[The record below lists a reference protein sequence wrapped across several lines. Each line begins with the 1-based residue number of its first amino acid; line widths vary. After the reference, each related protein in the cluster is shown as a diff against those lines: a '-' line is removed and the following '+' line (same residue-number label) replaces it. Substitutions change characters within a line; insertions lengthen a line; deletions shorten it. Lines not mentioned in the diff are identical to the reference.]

1 MRDLLKI
8 LGIFFFGLL
17 TAVVIYPI
25 LHEGGHSLVALA
37 VGADVVEFNIF
48 PVPNIMCNVFGL
60 SDLKVSVIGL
70 GGIFLPYLISFLL
83 RPKNFWVWY
92 TNSLVRGIS
101 LLALAIS
108 FVSIILWLTG
118 ITVQNEDLVQV
129 LNIFNGGSIPLLV
142 LFAVMFICGV
152 MQIIA
157 DQPLKRISKYFC

>member
-25 LHEGGHSLVALA
+25 LHEGGHSLVALV

-48 PVPNIMCNVFGL
+48 PVPNIMCNVFEL
-60 SDLKVSVIGL
+60 SDLKISAIGL
-70 GGIFLPYLISFLL
+70 GGIFVPYMISFLL
-83 RPKNFWVWY
+83 RPKNFWGWY

-118 ITVQNEDLVQV
+118 ITVQNEDIVQV
-129 LNIFNGGSIPLLV
+129 LSIFNGGSIPFLIV
-142 LFAVMFICGV
+142 FAVMFIYGL
-152 MQIIA
+152 MQIVA
-157 DQPLKRISKYFC
+157 DQPLKKISKYFC

>member
-17 TAVVIYPI
+17 TAIVIYPI
-25 LHEGGHSLVALA
+25 LHEGGHSLVALV

-60 SDLKVSVIGL
+60 SDLKISVIGL
-70 GGIFLPYLISFLL
+70 GGIFVPYLISFLL
-83 RPKNFWVWY
+83 RPKNFWGWY

-118 ITVQNEDLVQV
+118 ITVQNEDIVQV
-129 LNIFNGGSIPLLV
+129 LSIFNGGSIPFLIV
-142 LFAVMFICGV
+142 FTVMFICGIK
-152 MQIIA
+152 QIVA
-157 DQPLKRISKYFC
+157 DQPLKRIYKYFC